1 VVSRFRAFF
10 SPAAGNASNWADATL
25 DVGSRKGRSAMMKK
39 ITLIVLFVSLA
50 SCNFQAIGKNTPTVK
65 AVYFVHGQGELSW
78 QDLQT
83 HPEVV
88 VVQAFDEF
96 KKDPHQKIALW
107 VDRNA
112 TPFDTEQ
119 ENWINEAPQTY
130 FPIVLIGTSDTL
142 HSFRDLLR
150 LHGFQGPAGDYPGR
164 DAPGFSVIQWK
175 EGNEPDAR
183 EVIFM
188 QGYNQK
194 PTVQAILEITNALLE
209 GKLKATPTASFVPI
223 ATPTP

>member
-1 VVSRFRAFF
+1 
-10 SPAAGNASNWADATL
+10 
-25 DVGSRKGRSAMMKK
+25 MKR
-39 ITLIVLFVSLA
+39 IALIVLFVSLA
-50 SCNFQAIGKNTPTVK
+50 SCNFQPIAKNTLTVK
-65 AVYFVHGQGELSW
+65 AVYFVHGQGELSL

-88 VVQAFDEF
+88 VVHDFDDF
-96 KKDPHQKIALW
+96 KKDAHQKIALW
-107 VDRNA
+107 VDRSA

-130 FPIVLIGTSDTL
+130 FPIVLVGMSDTL

-150 LHGFQGPAGDYPGR
+150 LHTFQGPPGDYPGS

-194 PTVQAILEITNALLE
+194 PTVQAILDITDALLE
-209 GKLKATPTASFVPI
+209 GKLRATPTTSSIPVAS
-223 ATPTP
+223 PTP